1 MNLSAPFHLP
11 RGPRHLQEG
20 EQPTARP
27 TGAEN
32 ESCPVIFATEKTM
45 AEDIPAE
52 SFQDE
57 ASCSIC
63 LGFFQDP
70 VSIHCG
76 HNFCRACITRCW
88 EWSTANFSCPQ
99 CKETAPERSFR
110 PSRELARVLEI
121 AKRLSLQAAR
131 GDVVEEEGCERH
143 REPLNVFCKDDETFI
158 CVICRESRLHRA
170 HTMLPVQEAV
180 QEYKVKVYFFHLD
193 MH

>member
-1 MNLSAPFHLP
+1 MVLVCN
-11 RGPRHLQEG
+11 RGPMAA
-20 EQPTARP
+20 P
-27 TGAEN
+27 
-32 ESCPVIFATEKTM
+32 SPVPKL
-45 AEDIPAE
+45 P
-52 SFQDE
+52 SE
-57 ASCSIC
+57 ASCPIC
-63 LGFFQDP
+63 LEYFRDP

-131 GDVVEEEGCERH
+131 GEAVEEEGCERH